1 MFSKVLSFVFH
12 PRDALKMASLEA
24 ELHRDNLN
32 FPQPVGP
39 TYSELEAL
47 NENAVDRS

>member
-12 PRDALKMASLEA
+12 PRAALKMEA